1 MATSNYSGDS
11 METNTHVSLNSQ
23 EESKPTKTQ
32 MNALS
37 VDQAILDIFTVLAIA
52 SKQKRI
58 SSVEDLINRLKEKQN
73 DVCIT
78 DRETPRGFR
87 VCLSFY

>member
-11 METNTHVSLNSQ
+11 METNTPVPLNSQ

-78 DRETPRGFR
+78 DSETPRGFR